1 MLQLPVAARVYVT
14 TVVVLGIAM
23 FAVYLPQVQFE
34 QPLLLAG
41 LLLLSSMSAAL
52 KVYLPLTTGGST
64 MSVSYAVD
72 FASLLLLGPHAT
84 MFVAAGSAIAQCNLN
99 KKERNPL
106 YRTLFSVAS
115 LIITV
120 QGAGLAFHLLGGT
133 GSAMPFTAL
142 ARPLVGAATVYFLL
156 NTGLV
161 ATAGSSPGVVVVT
174 WNPSAWALSYKVK
187 RAIYDGGPYTS
198 GNKVTTTSR
207 TETVTSGRRYYYVV
221 TALNASGESSFSQQV
236 SIVAP

>member
-1 MLQLPVAARVYVT
+1 MSQLPTAARVYVAA
-14 TVVVLGIAM
+14 VVVLGIAM
-23 FAVYLPQVQFE
+23 FCVYFPQVQFE

-41 LLLLSSMSAAL
+41 LLVLSSMSAAL

-115 LIITV
+115 LVITV
-120 QGAGLAFHLLGGT
+120 FRGFRHFGIIGGVGILLCW
-133 GSAMPFTAL
+133 
-142 ARPLVGAATVYFLL
+142 AT
-156 NTGLV
+156 T
-161 ATAGSSPGVVVVT
+161 
-174 WNPSAWALSYKVK
+174 
-187 RAIYDGGPYTS
+187 
-198 GNKVTTTSR
+198 
-207 TETVTSGRRYYYVV
+207 
-221 TALNASGESSFSQQV
+221 
-236 SIVAP
+236 